1 MFMHMSRDKTLILC
15 RIRIGRC
22 IKLIVSWRSSS
33 DEQAGR
39 DHMKVFEKV
48 VVKVNLKEL
57 VLNKL
62 ASYVYSYT
70 IILIMYYDYSQLYC
84 SMTLALIVYL
94 LIANWN
100 IDAT

>member
-1 MFMHMSRDKTLILC
+1 MMKSVSC
-15 RIRIGRC
+15 CCVGGRHFFSNPVTYRES

-48 VVKVNLKEL
+48 VVKVNQKEL

-62 ASYVYSYT
+62 ASYV
-70 IILIMYYDYSQLYC
+70 
-84 SMTLALIVYL
+84 
-94 LIANWN
+94 
-100 IDAT
+100 

>member
-1 MFMHMSRDKTLILC
+1 MCLAVVWVEGVFSQ
-15 RIRIGRC
+15 IRSHIGRC

-39 DHMKVFEKV
+39 DHMKVIEKV

-62 ASYVYSYT
+62 ASYV
-70 IILIMYYDYSQLYC
+70 
-84 SMTLALIVYL
+84 
-94 LIANWN
+94 
-100 IDAT
+100 